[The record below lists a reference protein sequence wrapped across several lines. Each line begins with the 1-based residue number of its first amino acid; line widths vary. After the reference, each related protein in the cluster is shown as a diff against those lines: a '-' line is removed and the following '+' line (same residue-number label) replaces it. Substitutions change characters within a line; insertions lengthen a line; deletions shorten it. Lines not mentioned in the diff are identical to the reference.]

1 MKSNYDYK
9 FYGDFNTIIKD
20 KIFYVYALITVFVFL
35 PTAFIFG
42 LFGFIVCFI
51 LVISS
56 LVYFLN
62 KFNSED
68 NLILFTEKN
77 MIRINKETELEIDY
91 SEIEKVE
98 YHFPF
103 KHQSYINLILTNQ
116 TLKFTLKTK
125 INKSFSFSCLNTLFL
140 NKNQSIEIIEF
151 VPFEKHKYFLH
162 HGEVKKVQID

>member
-20 KIFYVYALITVFVFL
+20 KLFYVYALITVFVFL
-35 PTAFIFG
+35 PISFIFG
-42 LFGFIVCFI
+42 LVGFIVCFI

-62 KFNSED
+62 KFNSEN

-125 INKSFSFSCLNTLFL
+125 INKNFSFSCLNTLLL

>member
-20 KIFYVYALITVFVFL
+20 KIFYVFALITVFVFL
-35 PTAFIFG
+35 PISFIFG
-42 LFGFIVCFI
+42 LVGFIVCFI

-56 LVYFLN
+56 LIYFLN
-62 KFNSED
+62 KYNSED

-77 MIRINKETELEIDY
+77 MIRINKETELEINY

-125 INKSFSFSCLNTLFL
+125 INENFSFSCLNTLFL
-140 NKNQSIEIIEF
+140 NKNQSIEIIGF

-162 HGEVKKVQID
+162 LGEVKKVKID

>member
-9 FYGDFNTIIKD
+9 YYGDFNTIIKD
-20 KIFYVYALITVFVFL
+20 KLFYEFALITVFVFL
-35 PTAFIFG
+35 PISFVYGII
-42 LFGFIVCFI
+42 GFIICFI

-56 LVYFLN
+56 LIFILN
-62 KFNSED
+62 KFNSEN

-91 SEIEKVE
+91 SEIKKVE

-116 TLKFTLKTK
+116 TLKFTLVTK
-125 INKSFSFSCLNTLFL
+125 INKNFPFSCLNSLFL
-140 NKNQSIEIIEF
+140 NKNESIEIIEF

-162 HGEVKKVQID
+162 NGEVKKVQTD